1 MISKGVVLAGGL
13 GTRLRPMTLVTNKHL
28 LPVYNKP
35 MVFYPINTLINAG
48 IKDIMIVTGCE
59 HMGQMINILKSGKEF
74 GCKFSY
80 AVQEEAG
87 GIAQA
92 LGLCEDFAN
101 GEPVA
106 VILGDNIFEEKFS
119 SKLFK
124 SGARVYLKEMTDPRR
139 FGVPVFEKNRIIAIE
154 EKPKEPK
161 SDFAVTGLYLYDN
174 SVFDII
180 KTLKPSDRG
189 ELEITDVNN
198 YYISKSSLDYEIF
211 DGFWSDA
218 GTPDSLLKSSNFV
231 KENNEYF

>member
-1 MISKGVVLAGGL
+1 MISKGIVLAGGL
-13 GTRLRPMTLVTNKHL
+13 GTRLRPMTLITNKHL
-28 LPVYNKP
+28 LPVYDKP
-35 MVFYPINTLINAG
+35 MVFYPINTLLKAG
-48 IKDIMIVTGCE
+48 IKDIMVVTGCE

-101 GEPVA
+101 GESVA
-106 VILGDNIFEEKFS
+106 VILGDNIFEEKFD
-119 SKLFK
+119 SKPFD
-124 SGARVYLKEMTDPRR
+124 SGARIYLKKVPDPKR
-139 FGVPVFEKNRIIAIE
+139 FGVPVFNDGKIIAIE
-154 EKPKEPK
+154 EKPNKPK
-161 SDFAVTGLYLYDN
+161 TDYAVTGLYLYEN
-174 SVFDII
+174 SVFDVI
-180 KTLKPSDRG
+180 KTLKPSGRG

-198 YYISKSSLDYEIF
+198 HFIAEGKMDYEIF